1 MPFDGIA
8 CAFPT
13 TDSVRGD
20 YYGDLVVQL
29 RPGTTAPV
37 AIAALEGA
45 YRTAAD
51 LVGSGG
57 AAIDRLNA
65 YRSWSSQ
72 QIRALSSQ
80 LTSISV
86 DELIGTRRYWLI
98 QSLDPIAYGLPAA
111 GELVDLELSECVSAL
126 ERAVNDIR
134 DEADRWS
141 QWRGVNIAGR
151 PFHAVVLDTNVLM
164 RHSEN
169 LIDIPWNVG
178 LNVFPHEP
186 IALGVPMVVVEELD
200 RLKDSNGSMYVG
212 DEKLAVRTLARQALR
227 SLDRI
232 FQSGYLNWE
241 IRQRGQGGEQLYGEL
256 HANLILN
263 DLHQTRLSDADLE
276 IIDQAIRLSPFTAD
290 VALATYDQAMIF
302 RARSVGLKAFNP
314 TDEP

>member
-1 MPFDGIA
+1 MRSHV
-8 CAFPT
+8 T
-13 TDSVRGD
+13 SHVRGN

-37 AIAALEGA
+37 AIAALDEA
-45 YRTAAD
+45 SRTAAN
-51 LVGSGG
+51 LVGAGG

-65 YRSWSSQ
+65 YRPWSSQ

-80 LTSISV
+80 LTSSSV
-86 DELIGTRRYWLI
+86 DELIGTRRHWLI
-98 QSLDPIAYGLPAA
+98 QSLDPIAYGLPAV

-126 ERAVNDIR
+126 EQAVNDLR
-134 DEADRWS
+134 GQADKWS

-151 PFHAVVLDTNVLM
+151 PFHAVVLDTNVLL

-200 RLKDSNGSMYVG
+200 RLKDSNGTMYLG

-227 SLDRI
+227 SLDKI
-232 FQSGYLNWE
+232 FQAGYLNWE
-241 IRQRGQGGEQLYGEL
+241 IRQRGQGGEQLYGAL
-256 HANLILN
+256 HANLIVD
-263 DLHQTRLSDADLE
+263 DLHQARLPDADLE
-276 IIDQAIRLSPFTAD
+276 IIDQAIRLRPFTAD

-302 RARSVGLKAFNP
+302 RARSAGLKAFKP
-314 TDEP
+314 TEEP